1 MHIIGICSRALD
13 IQYKVY
19 IDIYTLSR
27 AMSWTKPRMD
37 TNTLYKGSYVRMF
50 GAATNVAIPN
60 SEYL

>member
-1 MHIIGICSRALD
+1 
-13 IQYKVY
+13 
-19 IDIYTLSR
+19 
-27 AMSWTKPRMD
+27 MD